1 MADNNNIEQGGDA
14 VVEERVGFQMP
25 HIYVILFVFT
35 AIAAVLTHF
44 IPAGLYDRVT
54 LENGRVAINPESY
67 RQVEATPVSLE
78 QFMLAIPQGLVDASM
93 VVFFTFIIGGMFMVI
108 RTTGVIDI
116 AVDKLTRRFANRS
129 VLILPLMIALRFDS
143 ITAVGVALLV
153 TTAGFSAGVLN
164 PINTGLGQMI
174 AEVPIYSGAGL
185 RSMLFLLLIGSGVLN
200 ITRCALKVRAN
211 PEFSL
216 MADDS
221 KEAEKRRH

>member
-129 VLILPLMIALRFDS
+129 VLILPVLMVTAEAKKDNIVAAAQAGANGYIVKPF
-143 ITAVGVALLV
+143 TAVTLEEK
-153 TTAGFSAGVLN
+153 LN
-164 PINTGLGQMI
+164 KIFEKLG
-174 AEVPIYSGAGL
+174 
-185 RSMLFLLLIGSGVLN
+185 
-200 ITRCALKVRAN
+200 K
-211 PEFSL
+211 
-216 MADDS
+216 
-221 KEAEKRRH
+221 

>member
-93 VVFFTFIIGGMFMVI
+93 VVFFTFII
-108 RTTGVIDI
+108 
-116 AVDKLTRRFANRS
+116 AVESSKNLNTS
-129 VLILPLMIALRFDS
+129 VFDPV
-143 ITAVGVALLV
+143 ITAKPLAAIFYPSVHLRTNNCLV
-153 TTAGFSAGVLN
+153 VNYILNKFVRIPNSVSAK
-164 PINTGLGQMI
+164 
-174 AEVPIYSGAGL
+174 VPPVTL
-185 RSMLFLLLIGSGVLN
+185 R
-200 ITRCALKVRAN
+200 KVRLCCT
-211 PEFSL
+211 S
-216 MADDS
+216 DDNTS
-221 KEAEKRRH
+221 HVCS

>member
-1 MADNNNIEQGGDA
+1 MTPSLKSASA
-14 VVEERVGFQMP
+14 FQAQ

-44 IPAGLYDRVT
+44 ISAGLYDRVM
-54 LENGRVAINPESY
+54 LKKGRVAINPESY

-116 AVDKLTRRFANRS
+116 AVDKLTRRSANRS
-129 VLILPLMIALRFDS
+129 VLILPLMTALRFDS

-174 AEVPIYSGAGL
+174 AEVQRRTGTLAFYTPGQLRRKLGQLPAGGDEEGMMFAMVHSGADD
-185 RSMLFLLLIGSGVLN
+185 LLLILQ
-200 ITRCALKVRAN
+200 
-211 PEFSL
+211 E
-216 MADDS
+216 ADRGWRVVGID
-221 KEAEKRRH
+221 R

>member
-1 MADNNNIEQGGDA
+1 MTPSLKSASA
-14 VVEERVGFQMP
+14 FQAQ

-44 IPAGLYDRVT
+44 ISAGLHDRVM

-93 VVFFTFIIGGMFMVI
+93 VVVFTFIIGGLFMVI

-116 AVDKLTRRFANRS
+116 AVDKLTRRPANRS
-129 VLILPLMIALRFDS
+129 VLILPLIIALRFDS

-153 TTAGFSAGVLN
+153 TTAGVLN

-200 ITRCALKVRAN
+200 ITRYALKVRAN

-221 KEAEKRRH
+221 KGAEKRRH